1 MRSRLPLDFD
11 AGFLVGAFSA
21 VYVAIVAAVRGISP
35 GYLSTISYTLL
46 ILIFG
51 MAGFVVGS
59 VIAGRPDFG
68 PDGRA
73 ALVRG
78 FIAAIPLYGCG
89 GLLFLPP
96 ESWFSLIPILSLVAA
111 GLVGPPIGVFMYRL
125 HRRVDS
131 PNASDAA
138 GGQLAW
144 LKGELLGS
152 WTPLLISIGLLA
164 ALGVGMRVVPEV
176 DPSPAHVR
184 PVPVSQ
190 RLPELYQA
198 IESAS
203 DDPDARYEL
212 AVALISMGRFQEALS
227 HLSVATTLDSMRS
240 DYWRAV
246 GKAAF
251 FARQQGVSA
260 EAYWNALRIDPGAVG
275 ERGVDREIFNAVF
288 GEAVGVGRGSKDG
301 ESR

>member
-11 AGFLVGAFSA
+11 AGLLVGLFSA
-21 VYVAIVAAVRGISP
+21 VFVAVVGAVRGLSP
-35 GYLSTISYTLL
+35 GYLSTVSYALL
-46 ILIFG
+46 ILIFA

-73 ALVRG
+73 ALARG
-78 FIAAIPLYGCG
+78 FIAAIPLYACG

-96 ESWFSLIPILSLVAA
+96 QGWFSSIPILSLVAA

-131 PNASDAA
+131 PDASDDA
-138 GGQLAW
+138 GVQLAW

-152 WTPLLISIGLLA
+152 WTPLLVSIGLLA

-176 DPSPAHVR
+176 DSSITSGPPT
-184 PVPVSQ
+184 PLWE
-190 RLPELYQA
+190 RLPGLYRA
-198 IESAS
+198 VESDSSNA
-203 DDPDARYEL
+203 DARYEL
-212 AVALISMGRFQEALS
+212 ALALTSIGRFQEALS
-227 HLSVATTLDSMRS
+227 QLSVATALDSLRP
-240 DYWRAV
+240 DYWRAL

-251 FARQQGVSA
+251 FADRPATSA
-260 EAYWNALRIDPGAVG
+260 EAYWNALRLDPGAIG
-275 ERGVDREIFNAVF
+275 QEGLDREIFNAVL
-288 GEAVGVGRGSKDG
+288 GS
-301 ESR
+301 R